1 MPPMPPMGP
10 GGRKPGGPHGARLT
24 MEKPKDA
31 KNTLKKLIGYIGRNR
46 YLFFALIGV
55 MLIITLLNLAAPS
68 IQQIAIDCITLTKK
82 KTSVD
87 FSALGKTLIGLGAVY
102 LLSSVFTYMQGIFS
116 AKLSQYTV
124 KTMRKDLFSS
134 LVRLPIKYLDTHSHG
149 DIMSRMTNDVE
160 NISTTISQSIGS
172 LISGVLTIVGTVV
185 IMLLYSPLLTLISL
199 SNLSQKPFC
208 GFQRRFGY
216 IHRTCLRK
224 LLSCAVAVKHTD
236 TIYTKSFC
244 TKHVML
250 PVACHYHL

>member
-1 MPPMPPMGP
+1 MPPMLQGDPAEKT
-10 GGRKPGGPHGARLT
+10 GRTARCNAHK
-24 MEKPKDA
+24 EKPKDA

-87 FSALGKTLIGLGAVY
+87 FGALGKTLIGLGAVY

-172 LISGVLTIVGTVV
+172 AHLRRADHSGNSCHNASVFTASYPYLTV
-185 IMLLYSPLLTLISL
+185 YSVPYHIR
-199 SNLSQKPFC
+199 F
-208 GFQRRFGY
+208 RRTHKVYEEILHQTAGASW
-216 IHRTCLRK
+216 RDKR
-224 LLSCAVAVKHTD
+224 
-236 TIYTKSFC
+236 
-244 TKHVML
+244 
-250 PVACHYHL
+250 

>member
-87 FSALGKTLIGLGAVY
+87 FGALGKTLIGLGAVY

-124 KTMRKDLFSS
+124 KT
-134 LVRLPIKYLDTHSHG
+134 
-149 DIMSRMTNDVE
+149 
-160 NISTTISQSIGS
+160 
-172 LISGVLTIVGTVV
+172 
-185 IMLLYSPLLTLISL
+185 
-199 SNLSQKPFC
+199 C
-208 GFQRRFGY
+208 FQA
-216 IHRTCLRK
+216 L
-224 LLSCAVAVKHTD
+224 
-236 TIYTKSFC
+236 
-244 TKHVML
+244 
-250 PVACHYHL
+250 

>member
-87 FSALGKTLIGLGAVY
+87 FSSLGKTLIGLGAVY

-134 LVRLPIKYLDTHSHG
+134 LVRLPIKYLDTHSCHNA
-149 DIMSRMTNDVE
+149 SVFTA
-160 NISTTISQSIGS
+160 SYPY
-172 LISGVLTIVGTVV
+172 LTV
-185 IMLLYSPLLTLISL
+185 YSVPYHIR
-199 SNLSQKPFC
+199 F
-208 GFQRRFGY
+208 RRTHKVYEEILHQTAGASW
-216 IHRTCLRK
+216 RDKRR
-224 LLSCAVAVKHTD
+224 S
-236 TIYTKSFC
+236 
-244 TKHVML
+244 
-250 PVACHYHL
+250 

>member
-46 YLFFALIGV
+46 YLFFALIVV

-149 DIMSRMTNDVE
+149 DIMSRMTNDV
-160 NISTTISQSIGS
+160 
-172 LISGVLTIVGTVV
+172 
-185 IMLLYSPLLTLISL
+185 
-199 SNLSQKPFC
+199 
-208 GFQRRFGY
+208 
-216 IHRTCLRK
+216 
-224 LLSCAVAVKHTD
+224 D
-236 TIYTKSFC
+236 
-244 TKHVML
+244 L
-250 PVACHYHL
+250 PVYRLAHLRRADHSGNSCHNASVFTASYPYLTVYSVPYHIRFRRTHKVYEEILH

>member
-87 FSALGKTLIGLGAVY
+87 FGALGKTLIGLGAVY

-199 SNLSQKPFC
+199 STVFLTIFVSGVLTKYMKKYFIKQ
-208 GFQRRFGY
+208 QV
-216 IHRTCLRK
+216 
-224 LLSCAVAVKHTD
+224 LLGEINGEVEEW
-236 TIYTKSFC
+236 
-244 TKHVML
+244 
-250 PVACHYHL
+250 

>member
-87 FSALGKTLIGLGAVY
+87 FGALGKTLIGLGAVY

-124 KTMRKDLFSS
+124 KTNEPYDKRRREYLHNYLSVYRLAHLRRADHSGNSCHNASVFTSS
-134 LVRLPIKYLDTHSHG
+134 YPYLTVYSVPYHIRFRRTHKVYEEILHQTAGASWR
-149 DIMSRMTNDVE
+149 DKR
-160 NISTTISQSIGS
+160 
-172 LISGVLTIVGTVV
+172 
-185 IMLLYSPLLTLISL
+185 
-199 SNLSQKPFC
+199 
-208 GFQRRFGY
+208 
-216 IHRTCLRK
+216 
-224 LLSCAVAVKHTD
+224 
-236 TIYTKSFC
+236 
-244 TKHVML
+244 
-250 PVACHYHL
+250 